1 VRGSTRKRGGRWY
14 AYWDLPPKINPETG
28 ALERQQ
34 KAKGGFPRQ
43 KDAEAFLDTVLVSV
57 REATYVEPSKTPLV
71 TFLTGEWLPGIQATV
86 RPLSHARYER
96 IVQTYVVARDIGGV
110 QLCALSPGHF
120 NGLYAELDR
129 DGLSVAT
136 RRLTHAVL
144 RRALNDAV
152 KWGKLARNPATAA
165 DPPSAERSKVQSWAP
180 SELRRF
186 LAHVEADRLAAIWR
200 LAATTGMRRGE
211 LLGLPWRCLDL
222 EAGSLRVEQQL
233 IPTKGGAT
241 LGPPKSRRSERTIA
255 LDPITVDALRHHR
268 ELQLLERD
276 VAGPAYG
283 PDLDLAFAD
292 ELGRPVHPQ
301 RLTEWFA
308 RHRKAA
314 GIPVGSLHVLR
325 HTAATIALTNGIPLH
340 VVAARLGDD
349 PKTILATYAHL
360 LPHSDAEAAA
370 VVAEALVDTTL
381 TNPVPA
387 LTEIAV

>member
-1 VRGSTRKRGGRWY
+1 MRGSTRKRGKTWT
-14 AYWDLPPKINPETG
+14 AYWDLSADVQTG
-28 ALERQQ
+28 ERRQTS
-34 KAKGGFPRQ
+34 KGGFRTQ
-43 KDAEAFLDTVLVSV
+43 KTAQQHLATVVV
-57 REATYVEPSKTPLV
+57 QVGEGTYVAPSKTPFAR
-71 TFLTGEWLPGIQATV
+71 FLADEWLPGIKATV
-86 RPLSHARYER
+86 RPLSHTRYER
-96 IVQTYVVARDIGGV
+96 IVKTYIVARDIGSVPLSG
-110 QLCALSPGHF
+110 LSPGHF

-144 RRALNDAV
+144 RRSLNDAV
-152 KWGKLARNPATAA
+152 RWGKLARNPATAA
-165 DPPSAERSKVQSWAP
+165 DPPSAERTRVESWQP
-180 SELRRF
+180 NELRRF
-186 LAHVEADRLAAIWR
+186 LAHVADDRLFALWR

-211 LLGLPWRCLDL
+211 LLGVPWRSVNL

-241 LGPPKSRRSERTIA
+241 FGPPKSRSSERTIS
-255 LDPITVDALRHHR
+255 LDPVTVQALRRHR
-268 ELQLLERD
+268 DAQLLERGL
-276 VAGPAYG
+276 AGPAYEDN
-283 PDLDLAFAD
+283 DLMFAD
-292 ELGRPVHPQ
+292 QLGRPVHPQ
-301 RLTEWFA
+301 RLTERFA

-387 LTEIAV
+387 LTETAV